1 MDVINEEDNDNV
13 FVLIMLPTSV
23 ENVIVFALSVFVI
36 HVELIVN
43 WFAFNVLPTK
53 VDKTRFVKLIV
64 EAFNVD
70 TLSILNRN
78 DE

>member
-1 MDVINEEDNDNV
+1 MVEKVDVINEEDNDNV

-43 WFAFNVLPTK
+43 
-53 VDKTRFVKLIV
+53 
-64 EAFNVD
+64 
-70 TLSILNRN
+70 
-78 DE
+78 